1 VLLILLP
8 VTSMPLI
15 RSLVGSTVVAAP
27 SVVLLAIVLAG
38 WVVPYL
44 VKGGKLPLQTIPL
57 LAFFCAVILSFAAAL
72 WLPIPPLKDINPI
85 THSITAIITLVVGIT
100 FFLIPSIMVKGE
112 ESFKSTLRWINL
124 GGILILGW
132 SFLQAAVWFGQ
143 GHYWNWMRDFQDLL
157 SLGPLYRARVTG
169 FALEPSWLAHQMN
182 MLYLPLWLA
191 STVQRFSAYRFRF
204 VGLTIENLLAA
215 AGSVTL
221 FLSFSRIGWIAFFL
235 SITYLFILG
244 NMKLV
249 KWIFKR
255 LDKQGR
261 LKGRLLAAGVSIL
274 LILSYLAAA
283 TGVAYVMSRIDPRMK
298 DLFKPNFW
306 QQGTAMVLANQLQF
320 GERVV
325 YWQAGWEVFNRY
337 PVFGV
342 GPGNA
347 GFFFSQT
354 IPSFGWKLIEV
365 RQLMYRA
372 GEIPNSKNL
381 WVRLLAENGII
392 GLALFLSFAAAILQ
406 SCRHLMDNSSSIAK
420 TIGLMGLFVLMGLL
434 VEGFSIDSFALPYY
448 WISFGLVSSAAM
460 MMTEG
465 QFAKIKKKEISAN
478 SFRGDM

>member
-1 VLLILLP
+1 
-8 VTSMPLI
+8 
-15 RSLVGSTVVAAP
+15 
-27 SVVLLAIVLAG
+27 
-38 WVVPYL
+38 
-44 VKGGKLPLQTIPL
+44 
-57 LAFFCAVILSFAAAL
+57 
-72 WLPIPPLKDINPI
+72 
-85 THSITAIITLVVGIT
+85 
-100 FFLIPSIMVKGE
+100 
-112 ESFKSTLRWINL
+112 
-124 GGILILGW
+124 
-132 SFLQAAVWFGQ
+132 
-143 GHYWNWMRDFQDLL
+143 
-157 SLGPLYRARVTG
+157 
-169 FALEPSWLAHQMN
+169 
-182 MLYLPLWLA
+182 
-191 STVQRFSAYRFRF
+191 
-204 VGLTIENLLAA
+204 
-215 AGSVTL
+215 
-221 FLSFSRIGWIAFFL
+221 
-235 SITYLFILG
+235 LFIHG

-306 QQGTAMVLANQLQF
+306 QQGTALVLANQLQF

-337 PVFGV
+337 PVLGV

-406 SCRHLMDNSSSIAK
+406 SCRYLMDNISSIAK
-420 TIGLMGLFVLMGLL
+420 TIGLMGLFVLIGLL
-434 VEGFSIDSFALPYY
+434 VEGFSIDSFAFPYY

-460 MMTEG
+460 MMAKG
-465 QFAKIKKKEISAN
+465 QFAEIQEKEFFAN